1 MKNKGKMFEFLTLF
15 AMVIGTVVG
24 AGIYI
29 KNKEVLTGTHNPII
43 AIILWLI
50 VGLSCVA
57 VVYLFLEISSSTLK
71 EGSGTVSVWAQKFI
85 NRKWGSFFSVLQSY
99 LYAPI
104 IQSVFTAT
112 AVSSALKIAKFEIPG
127 YAYVILMLVVGIAII
142 AITGLINILSLNA
155 SKKIQTYGTIFK
167 FIPLIIALIGGFTI
181 AIIFGLKDGTFGNNG
196 ITPGIAPNEAWS
208 INRWEPL
215 LFFRGFGGILF
226 AFDGFIYICNSQKRA
241 KHKDV
246 VPKALLFG
254 MVFVAL
260 FYSLMAISLF
270 LGSPD
275 GTIEALLKRMLNKG
289 QVLETANIIISLVV
303 GIILII
309 VPLLGVMAYSYI
321 AITGLESD
329 IADNLHHKKIEE
341 MSIKKI
347 GITTTS
353 IAIIAYSLFIIVGA
367 FSGLEKGLLAT
378 YSSVGVAQ
386 DPGASDKIANLIG
399 IFSSA
404 SSCFSFGIVTI
415 ILIAA
420 LWNRK
425 TNKVEVQKRKG
436 FVPICIASIIAF
448 SLFTIMG
455 IFTFAV
461 PLDVIEGKAN
471 WFKSTGSQGPIF
483 VLSTVLSLGY
493 VWVLWYIQERK
504 MKVISVNKNDT
515 KRYISK

>member
-1 MKNKGKMFEFLTLF
+1 
-15 AMVIGTVVG
+15 
-24 AGIYI
+24 
-29 KNKEVLTGTHNPII
+29 
-43 AIILWLI
+43 
-50 VGLSCVA
+50 
-57 VVYLFLEISSSTLK
+57 
-71 EGSGTVSVWAQKFI
+71 
-85 NRKWGSFFSVLQSY
+85 
-99 LYAPI
+99 
-104 IQSVFTAT
+104 
-112 AVSSALKIAKFEIPG
+112 
-127 YAYVILMLVVGIAII
+127 
-142 AITGLINILSLNA
+142 
-155 SKKIQTYGTIFK
+155 
-167 FIPLIIALIGGFTI
+167 
-181 AIIFGLKDGTFGNNG
+181 
-196 ITPGIAPNEAWS
+196 
-208 INRWEPL
+208 
-215 LFFRGFGGILF
+215 
-226 AFDGFIYICNSQKRA
+226 
-241 KHKDV
+241 
-246 VPKALLFG
+246 

-420 LWNRK
+420 LW
-425 TNKVEVQKRKG
+425 
-436 FVPICIASIIAF
+436 
-448 SLFTIMG
+448 
-455 IFTFAV
+455 
-461 PLDVIEGKAN
+461 
-471 WFKSTGSQGPIF
+471 
-483 VLSTVLSLGY
+483 
-493 VWVLWYIQERK
+493 
-504 MKVISVNKNDT
+504 
-515 KRYISK
+515 